1 MARESEGK
9 YVNGHRPF
17 GLTDLFRPGVVPEA
31 RPRQEDFAFDVSRT
45 VDRVLGLRA
54 EIPGEAFTAR
64 TLGTERE
71 GNGIPIDRD
80 GLVLTIGYLIAEAE
94 RVTLAASNGALSE
107 AFVIAYDFETG
118 FGLVRA
124 ATPLGL
130 EPFSFGTTAT
140 VLPGD
145 KVIVAGHGGMKQ
157 ALVAEVKGKR
167 EFAGYWEYLLDEALF
182 TEPAHPNWGG
192 AALIDQN
199 GKLVGVGSLHLAEG
213 DRPGNMFVPID
224 LLVPI
229 LSRLRQHGE
238 SGRPS
243 RPWLGLYLAEADKHL
258 VVAGLADK
266 GPAAAAAIETGDII
280 VALDGVPV
288 QGLATF
294 YRRLWGRGRAGIT
307 VRLAVFRDGRLRDI
321 AIETADR
328 DSYLRRPRAQ

>member
-17 GLTDLFRPGVVPEA
+17 GLTDIFRPGVVPEA
-31 RPRQEDFAFDVSRT
+31 RPRQEDFAFDLART
-45 VDRVLGLRA
+45 VGRVLGLRA
-54 EIPGEAFTAR
+54 EIPADAFTAR

-71 GNGIPIDRD
+71 GNGIPIDGD

-94 RVTLAASNGALSE
+94 RVTLAASTGAVAE
-107 AFVIAYDFETG
+107 AFVVAYDFETG

-124 ATPLGL
+124 ATPLGV
-130 EPFSFGTTAT
+130 EPFAFGTAAT

-145 KVIVAGHGGMKQ
+145 GVVAAGHGGLKQ
-157 ALVAEVKGKR
+157 SLAAEVKAKR
-167 EFAGYWEYLLDEALF
+167 EFAGYWEYLLEEALF

-229 LSRLRQHGE
+229 LGNLRRHGE
-238 SGRPS
+238 SGRPA
-243 RPWLGLYLAEADKHL
+243 RPWLGLYLAETEKHL
-258 VVAGLADK
+258 VVAGLAEK
-266 GPAAAAAIETGDII
+266 GPAAGAEIQTGDVI

-288 QGLATF
+288 HGLAAF
-294 YRRLWGRGRAGIT
+294 YRRLWARGRAGVT
-307 VRLAVFRDGRLRDI
+307 VRLAVFRDGRLRDV
-321 AIETADR
+321 AVESADR
-328 DSYLRRPRAQ
+328 SSFMRRPRAQ